1 MNYVGRDMKDA
12 FRADMKE
19 SVQEIKKYINE
30 VRETE
35 AISKRNGELYL
46 IGFYFVV
53 NVFMNWDSLKKSED
67 LLFLSDYDLSL
78 NVYKHLYLY
87 LCDQTDGYI
96 FKCILVFWLTSQTEK
111 CINQRFLRAS
121 IF

>member
-1 MNYVGRDMKDA
+1 MKDA

-53 NVFMNWDSLKKSED
+53 NVFMN
-67 LLFLSDYDLSL
+67 
-78 NVYKHLYLY
+78 
-87 LCDQTDGYI
+87 
-96 FKCILVFWLTSQTEK
+96 
-111 CINQRFLRAS
+111 
-121 IF
+121 